1 MTDLGP
7 DFDVEE
13 ASRVPREDKAFHSS
27 RISES
32 CRYIGFGLVVFYYG
46 LVTANPPIQGGL
58 VSCIG
63 FYGVATLLAD
73 YFQYLGGYVTANKA
87 LDNPRRNYKKNSIA
101 FKMQLAMF
109 WVKQVAAIAGS
120 LALAT
125 WVLGYRF

>member
-1 MTDLGP
+1 MTDQGP

-32 CRYIGFGLVVFYYG
+32 CRYLGFGLVAFYYG
-46 LVTANPPIQGGL
+46 LVTASAPAGGYL

-63 FYGVATLLAD
+63 GFGVATLLAD
-73 YFQYLGGYVTANKA
+73 YFQYLAGYLSAKQA
-87 LDNPRRNYKKNSIA
+87 LNNPRRNYKKYSGASKN
-101 FKMQLAMF
+101 QRNMF
-109 WVKQVAAIAGS
+109 WVKQLTAIAGS
-120 LALAT
+120 VALAA